1 MIEKSP
7 AQWGA
12 KVDYDSWND
21 RPVPKDKIV
30 VHYNGPELDD
40 AFDGPEAETE
50 ILRGWEQF
58 HLAKKWR
65 GVAYGW
71 VIGMS
76 GIVYR
81 ARGWNLYGA
90 HTGDVDAD
98 GINENDEGIPVAFM
112 IGEHQEPTAKAIV
125 AFRELRAVLQADDRT
140 KYSIVPLYGHRDISD
155 TACPGDPLYALV
167 KSNFGGI
174 PQEASMTP
182 EDIQAVAKETARQ
195 VWQGSK
201 LGASS
206 GGISM
211 ATAIQRTYTAAM
223 AIHEELENPNELA
236 AQIADA
242 LPPGIAEYLAAE
254 LARRLAE

>member
-1 MIEKSP
+1 
-7 AQWGA
+7 
-12 KVDYDSWND
+12 
-21 RPVPKDKIV
+21 
-30 VHYNGPELDD
+30 
-40 AFDGPEAETE
+40 
-50 ILRGWEQF
+50 
-58 HLAKKWR
+58 
-65 GVAYGW
+65 
-71 VIGMS
+71 
-76 GIVYR
+76 
-81 ARGWNLYGA
+81 
-90 HTGDVDAD
+90 
-98 GINENDEGIPVAFM
+98 
-112 IGEHQEPTAKAIV
+112 
-125 AFRELRAVLQADDRT
+125 
-140 KYSIVPLYGHRDISD
+140 
-155 TACPGDPLYALV
+155 
-167 KSNFGGI
+167 
-174 PQEASMTP
+174 MTP